1 MSSKFQIL
9 SIFLIGLFLGV
20 IGTCLYDDMQKN
32 KQDGLVEVVSVYDG
46 DTFKVNLT
54 GENPIFG
61 ESLSIRLRGID
72 TPEIRGGTEES
83 KARAIEAR
91 DFLANMLSGNVVT
104 IHNLE
109 RGKYFRI
116 VADVKAGGIDVVQ
129 VMLKRGLGKPYKD

>member
-1 MSSKFQIL
+1 
-9 SIFLIGLFLGV
+9 
-20 IGTCLYDDMQKN
+20 MQKN

-91 DFLANMLSGNVVT
+91 DFLSNMLSGNVVT

-129 VMLKRGLGKPYKD
+129 VMLKRGLGKPYDVK